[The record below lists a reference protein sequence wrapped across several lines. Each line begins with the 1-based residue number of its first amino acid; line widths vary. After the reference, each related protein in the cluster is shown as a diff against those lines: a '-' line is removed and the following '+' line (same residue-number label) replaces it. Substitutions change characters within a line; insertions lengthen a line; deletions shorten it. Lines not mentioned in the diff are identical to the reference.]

1 MIRTNLMNKI
11 FALSVVLALTACSCS
26 SGSGADT
33 GGDRF
38 SSGDQ
43 TYAPSA
49 VRRVLDRQ
57 QKAAF
62 EFFYNGA
69 DPQSGMAYEG
79 NNRGNTV
86 TTGGSGFGVMALIVG
101 VERGWIT
108 REEGTGQL
116 RKIVDFLTEAD
127 RYKGAWSHWYSP
139 DGSYVAFGD
148 QKATGDL
155 VESSFMMAGLLAA
168 YEYFDGTDD
177 VESGLREDIDNL
189 YRTVDWSGYTGENG
203 DGLYWLWYSETDT
216 YSLKISGWN
225 EALVTYLMALAA
237 PEGHC
242 IDAETYRRGWNLQ
255 SFPQRKTYGY
265 ELPLGNE
272 LGGPLFFSH
281 YTFLGFDPRFMQD
294 DKAWYWRQN
303 LSHTMVNRHYCIH
316 SAPETYDYGVDM
328 WGLTACYGA
337 GSSPNYSARNPQNDD
352 GVIAPTAALSAYPYT
367 PFYSTQVLLNMDRI
381 SECQGEFGLADA
393 YKPSEKAANRDH
405 LAIDQGPIV
414 VMIENYRSGLIWNLL
429 MSNDHVKAALEK
441 AGIGMPSFEDG
452 FPFAN
457 IETGSGYM
465 DMMQHPDREKYELD
479 YYLGDG
485 GTAKVEVVRESTG
498 ECVYSASL
506 EAVSGL
512 NSLAFGADRV
522 TRGEK
527 YFIRLTAPGGKIHQ
541 LPVILH

>member
-1 MIRTNLMNKI
+1 MTRTDFMNI
-11 FALSVVLALTACSCS
+11 FALPVVLALAVISCS
-26 SGSGADT
+26 SGSRTNSGEERFYP
-33 GGDRF
+33 GDH
-38 SSGDQ
+38 

-62 EFFYNGA
+62 DFFYKGA
-69 DPQSGMAYEG
+69 DPQTGMAYEG
-79 NNRGNTV
+79 NNRGNTI
-86 TTGGSGFGVMALIVG
+86 TTGGSGFGVMAIIVG

-108 REEGTGQL
+108 REDGSGQI
-116 RKIVDFLTEAD
+116 RKIVNFLTDAD

-139 DGSYVAFGD
+139 DGTYVAFGD

-168 YEYFDGTDD
+168 YEYFDGADD
-177 VESGLREDIDNL
+177 VETSLREDIDNL
-189 YRTVDWSGYTGENG
+189 YKSVNWSGYTGKNG

-237 PEGHC
+237 PDGHC
-242 IDAETYRRGWNLQ
+242 IDATTYKRGWNPQ
-255 SFPQRKTYGY
+255 PFPQRKTYGY

-281 YTFLGFDPRFMQD
+281 YSFLGFNPRLMQD
-294 DKAWYWRQN
+294 ENAWYWRQN
-303 LSHTMVNRHYCIH
+303 LSHTMVNRHYCTY
-316 SAPETYDYGVDM
+316 SAPEAFGYGIDM

-337 GSSPNYSARNPQNDD
+337 GSSPSYSARSPQNDD
-352 GVIAPTAALSAYPYT
+352 GVIAPTAALSSYPYT
-367 PFYSTQVLLNMDRI
+367 PFYSTQVLLNLDKI
-381 SECQGEFGLADA
+381 SECKGEFGFADA
-393 YKPSEKAANRDH
+393 YMPSERIATRDH

-414 VMIENYRSGLIWNLL
+414 VMIENYRSGLIWDLL
-429 MSNDHVKAALEK
+429 MSNDHVKRALEK
-441 AGIGMPSFEDG
+441 AGIGKPSFEDG

-457 IETGSGYM
+457 IESVSGYM
-465 DMMQHPDREKYELD
+465 DIMQHPDREKYELE
-479 YYLGDG
+479 YFLSDG
-485 GTAKVEVVRESTG
+485 GQVKVETVKESTG
-498 ECVYSASL
+498 ECVYSTIQD
-506 EAVSGL
+506 AVPGL
-512 NSLAFGADRV
+512 NSISFGADRV

-527 YFIRLTAPGGKIHQ
+527 YFIRLTAPGNKIHQ

>member
-1 MIRTNLMNKI
+1 MNKI
-11 FALSVVLALTACSCS
+11 FALSAVMVLTACSCS
-26 SGSGADT
+26 SDKGTGSG
-33 GGDRF
+33 GDGF
-38 SSGDQ
+38 SPGDQ
-43 TYAPSA
+43 TYSPAA

-62 EFFYNGA
+62 EFFYSGA
-69 DPQSGMAYEG
+69 DPETGMAYEG

-108 REEGTGQL
+108 REAGVD
-116 RKIVDFLTEAD
+116 RVSRIVRFLTEAD
-127 RYKGAWSHWYSP
+127 RYKGAWSHWYAP

-168 YEYFDGTDD
+168 YEYFDGEDEAET
-177 VESGLREDIDNL
+177 SLREGIDNL
-189 YRTVDWSGYTGENG
+189 YRTVDWSGYTGDSG

-242 IDAETYRRGWNLQ
+242 IDAATYKRGWNLQ

-294 DKAWYWRQN
+294 GNAWYWRQN

-316 SAPETYDYGVDM
+316 SAPESFDYGVDM

-337 GSSPNYSARNPQNDD
+337 GSSPSYSARNPQNDD
-352 GVIAPTAALSAYPYT
+352 GVIAPTAALSANVAKIVK
-367 PFYSTQVLLNMDRI
+367 SGMALL
-381 SECQGEFGLADA
+381 G
-393 YKPSEKAANRDH
+393 
-405 LAIDQGPIV
+405 IDVPER
-414 VMIENYRSGLIWNLL
+414 M
-429 MSNDHVKAALEK
+429 
-441 AGIGMPSFEDG
+441 
-452 FPFAN
+452 
-457 IETGSGYM
+457 
-465 DMMQHPDREKYELD
+465 
-479 YYLGDG
+479 
-485 GTAKVEVVRESTG
+485 
-498 ECVYSASL
+498 
-506 EAVSGL
+506 
-512 NSLAFGADRV
+512 
-522 TRGEK
+522 
-527 YFIRLTAPGGKIHQ
+527 
-541 LPVILH
+541 